1 MLSSQLYREAGL
13 AGLMR
18 VNVASPAPQ
27 RSTFAASPA

>member
-18 VNVASPAPQ
+18 SNVASPTMQ
-27 RSTFAASPA
+27 RSFAASPA